1 MTTAHLISNFFH
13 FSNEKQQYIV
23 TNIIILHTILKV
35 LYNAPHLS
43 KETLESLINFS
54 EIVYSDYLFSF
65 IG

>member
-1 MTTAHLISNFFH
+1 MTTAHLISKFCH

-23 TNIIILHTILKV
+23 TNIIVLHTILKV

-43 KETLESLINFS
+43 KETLESLIPFS
-54 EIVYSDYLFSF
+54 EIVYSDYLVSF